1 MPYGKEAFM
10 KTMICCFS
18 ILLVILIGA
27 PVQAENW
34 ELYDNF
40 KGGFFNHGYID
51 PERWAGLVLTNLVP
65 PYLWVGENA
74 MEIQFGRFHI
84 RNHAY
89 GGIFVSP
96 SAFIEEDLYI
106 RKHEGIKGLKATL
119 NVLAAEVSSCPSS
132 PTAFLPRS
140 LARVLGHFLKD
151 SADGFDVAAFLFA
164 DRSNNST
171 EAFNVL
177 KVGYAIS
184 KCINEFCTGYTP
196 IVAPTYIGTV
206 HLWENFVLSLQWDE
220 DNNQFIFQL
229 NKNTPVYVPF
239 GTFLPGDTHSPV
251 VPPAHPIRKA
261 ISALN
266 MFTPC
271 TTEGQE
277 ALVDVYFDNVYVLK

>member
-1 MPYGKEAFM
+1 M

-96 SAFIEEDLYI
+96 LAFIEEDLYI
-106 RKHEGIKGLKATL
+106 RKHEGIKGIKATL
-119 NVLAAEVSSCPSS
+119 NVQAAEVSGCPNS
-132 PTAFLPRS
+132 PTSKLPRAI
-140 LARVLGHFLKD
+140 ARVLGHFFKP
-151 SADGFDVAAFLFA
+151 AEGFDIYAALFVV
-164 DRSNNST
+164 RSNDST
-171 EAFNVL
+171 DAFNVL
-177 KVGYAIS
+177 KVGYTVS
-184 KCINEFCTGYTP
+184 KCMDAKCTGYVP
-196 IVAPTYIGTV
+196 LVPPVYVIIGAV
-206 HLWENFVLSLQWDE
+206 HLWENFVLSLQWDG
-220 DNNQFIFQL
+220 DNDRFIFQL
-229 NKNTPVYVPF
+229 NNDNPVYFSTEQFTPYA
-239 GTFLPGDTHSPV
+239 
-251 VPPAHPIRKA
+251 PPAHPIRKA
-261 ISALN
+261 IGAVN

-271 TTEGQE
+271 PTEGQE
-277 ALVDVYFDNVYVLK
+277 ALVDVYFDNVFVLR